1 MDTKNLSERGQAL
14 VIIALAMIGLIAMT
28 GLAIDGS
35 IALADR
41 RHAQNAADTAVL
53 AGALTYIRECE
64 KTGCDTEAEV
74 ILAKAA
80 MDHDARGRADSNGYS
95 GDLLRSQVEVYTC
108 DDPDATCTAPYT
120 GESDY
125 MQVIIT
131 SHVDTTFAQVIGIPQ
146 MNNRVQAIALADDD
160 DTGPLADENAI
171 VAYAPHGKGCN
182 GEFIVGGS
190 GTVKIKGGGIFVN
203 SDNTA
208 DDLSSTTC
216 GALKQDGCK
225 TTLDFIDG
233 GGINSVGNINLS
245 ASCSGNLEGPMVE
258 GASPMEFPPDIAIS
272 VPDECEDNGTVFN
285 DKGSKTSTLSPGSYD
300 NIPPKDAK
308 EENVVLQPGNYCVNN
323 FKVSSKVNVYGEDVF
338 IYIKPGG
345 VFDFS
350 GGTITLDAP
359 NEGDYKGYLTYVA
372 PPESGFTNC
381 SINGNT
387 TYRFTGTIFAPYC
400 NIAINGNS
408 DPDGFHSQILGYT
421 VKLNGENTIYIIYVP
436 EENGEDI
443 QPPLLG
449 LAH

>member
-1 MDTKNLSERGQAL
+1 MNKNNLSERGQAL

-35 IALADR
+35 IVLADR
-41 RHAQNAADTAVL
+41 RHAQNAADTAAL

-64 KTGCDTEAEV
+64 TTGCDAAGE
-74 ILAKAA
+74 ISSAKAA
-80 MDHDARGRADSNGYS
+80 MELAALGRADSNGYS

-108 DDPDATCTAPYT
+108 DDPDATCTAPYA
-120 GESDY
+120 GGSDY
-125 MQVIIT
+125 IQVVII

-146 MNNRVQAIALADDD
+146 LNNRVQAISLADDD

-171 VAYAPHGKGCN
+171 VAYAPHGKGCT
-182 GEFIVGGS
+182 GEMIVGGS

-203 SDNTA
+203 SDNTV

-233 GGINSVGNINLS
+233 GGITSVGNINLS
-245 ASCSGNLEGPMVE
+245 TSCPGMLDGPMVE
-258 GASPMEFPPDIAIS
+258 GASSIEFPPDIEIP
-272 VPDECEDNGTVFN
+272 VPDECGFNGEVTN
-285 DKGSKTSTLSPGSYD
+285 DKGAKTSTLSPGSYD
-300 NIPPKDAK
+300 NIPPKNATQANI
-308 EENVVLQPGNYCVNN
+308 EMQSGVYCVDNL
-323 FKVSSKVNVYGEDVF
+323 KVSSKVNVTGEDVF

-350 GGTITLDAP
+350 GGTITMDAP

-381 SINGNT
+381 TINGNT
-387 TYRFTGTIFAPYC
+387 TYRFTGTILAPYC
-400 NIAINGNS
+400 NITINGNS

-421 VKLNGENTIYIIYVP
+421 VKLNGENSVYIIYVP
-436 EENGEDI
+436 EENGEEI
-443 QPPLLG
+443 KPAQIG
-449 LAH
+449 IAQ